1 MNKLNYEILSAIDNI
16 DYVVMES
23 EMNVMSSII
32 NSYDK
37 AVMILENCN
46 DDVDTSSFDIF
57 QEGIGHTVGTAV
69 DKLDEKMKAKPNE
82 NIIEKILLF
91 IPRAIMKL
99 IQTLRTKY
107 NEKKLDKAAKDL
119 SNIVDEIDEV
129 IDLDGLFD
137 VDDDESDVQ
146 QEAFTLPFTKTKTKN
161 VQQEQP
167 NNRDFK
173 YEVVES
179 EHDKQ
184 ENLINDIENVG
195 HAFKDKDTNAK
206 SKLKNAVVNLVKTC
220 AKNNTEMSDLSSLI
234 QSFTKFIKKSITL
247 LNDNIV
253 DKMFKG
259 LSDEDFEAIN
269 GPMMHLDSE
278 ITPLMIKLRDIGN
291 RGNSNV
297 GKIDKGEIITSG
309 KTAVEYLADMNAK
322 QILKYTVNIL
332 AGLAINVRELI
343 ASSNQLMLMC
353 NNLLKEYEKS
363 YGEIL
368 QNVDNRT
375 APFMKIIS
383 IEQKMIVDLNK
394 ELNGEGT
401 SSILQVIHMINQIT
415 NLM

>member
-16 DYVVMES
+16 DNTIMES
-23 EMNVMSSII
+23 EMNVMNSLI

-37 AVMILENCN
+37 AVMILEYC
-46 DDVDTSSFDIF
+46 DDNVDTSSFDIF
-57 QEGIGHTVGTAV
+57 QEGIGHTIGTAV

-82 NIIEKILLF
+82 NIIKKILLF

-146 QEAFTLPFTKTKTKN
+146 QEAFTLPFTKTKTK
-161 VQQEQP
+161 QQEKP

-179 EHDKQ
+179 EHDKK

-195 HAFKDKDTNAK
+195 HAFKDKDPNAK
-206 SKLKNAVVNLVKTC
+206 SKLKNMIVNLVKYC
-220 AKNNTEMSDLSSLI
+220 SKNNTTMDELSSLI

-253 DKMFKG
+253 DKMYKG

-278 ITPLMIKLRDIGN
+278 ITPLIVKLRDIGN

-309 KTAVEYLADMNAK
+309 ETAVEYLADMNAK

-332 AGLAINVRELI
+332 TGLAINVRELI

-353 NNLLKEYEKS
+353 QNLLKEYEKS
-363 YGEIL
+363 YDEIL

-383 IEQKMIVDLNK
+383 IQQKMIVDINK
-394 ELNGEGT
+394 ELNGEGQ
-401 SSILQVIHMINQIT
+401 SSILQVVSMINQI
-415 NLM
+415 NKLM

>member
-16 DYVVMES
+16 DNTIMES
-23 EMNVMSSII
+23 EMNVMNSLI

-37 AVMILENCN
+37 AVMILEYCN
-46 DDVDTSSFDIF
+46 DNTDVSSYDIF
-57 QEGIGHTVGTAV
+57 QEGIGHTIGTAV

-82 NIIEKILLF
+82 NIIKKILLF

-146 QEAFTLPFTKTKTKN
+146 QEAFTLPFSKTKTK
-161 VQQEQP
+161 QQEKP

-179 EHDKQ
+179 EHDKK

-195 HAFKDKDTNAK
+195 NSFKDKDPNAK
-206 SKLKNAVVNLVKTC
+206 SKLKNMIVNLVKYC
-220 AKNNTEMSDLSSLI
+220 SKNNTDMAEFSSLI

-253 DKMFKG
+253 DKMYKG
-259 LSDEDFEAIN
+259 LSDEDFEAII

-309 KTAVEYLADMNAK
+309 KNAYEYLFGSMNVK

-353 NNLLKEYEKS
+353 QNLLKEYEKS
-363 YGEIL
+363 FGEIL

-383 IEQKMIVDLNK
+383 IEQKMIVDVNK

-401 SSILQVIHMINQIT
+401 SSILQVIYMINQIT